1 MAVEKVI
8 ISADGASRGNP
19 GPSAIGATIKDE
31 HGKLISRISQR
42 IGVATNNQAEYR
54 AIITALKEA
63 IGLGA
68 KKVDI
73 RLDSELIVKQIRGQ
87 YRVKNTALKPLFEE
101 MKRLTERL
109 EAFTITH
116 VVRSQNTEADYLAN
130 RALR

>member
-8 ISADGASRGNP
+8 IMADGAFAGNP

-54 AIITALKEA
+54 AIITALNEA

-101 MKRLTERL
+101 MKQLTERL

-116 VVRSQNTEADYLAN
+116 VPRSQNREADYLAN